1 MGSGATSNLLFAVNV
16 IVCRLAPFWRST
28 KQLLV
33 TNGKALSRGHAD
45 KIQVLV
51 IPKIWRF
58 TVPLALVRQKTVL
71 YSLRNCTV

>member
-45 KIQVLV
+45 KIH
-51 IPKIWRF
+51 PKIWRF